1 MSKKTAQEYFH
12 SHCIPCNEPANINRM
27 IFDCGKMGC
36 HIQKHV
42 CGMLLTDDE
51 IKTYEKN
58 RWGK

>member
-1 MSKKTAQEYFH
+1 MAKKAPREYFYDC
-12 SHCIPCNEPANINRM
+12 CISCNEPANINRM